1 METIAIIFLTIV
13 VIYLIFQHRH
23 LTREVDDLYCQ
34 VEDLQV
40 TCSDYEDRIKDL
52 EYVRDKARS
61 KRRKNTN
68 RYRKLFKDAI
78 SRFVVYCNNGW
89 SVSKTSLTK
98 AQGVS
103 DLLIFEP
110 KGGYCGLFIELK
122 RDKKCYPSA
131 EQKLFLSNATERG
144 YYAVCAKGF
153 EQCKEFIDNYFKET
167 L

>member
-1 METIAIIFLTIV
+1 MSGTKLVVSEEKIQIAIV
-13 VIYLIFQHRH
+13 NYLKMQYPDSLFTATMGGQFQRH
-23 LTREVDDLYCQ
+23 HSQ
-34 VEDLQV
+34 
-40 TCSDYEDRIKDL
+40 
-52 EYVRDKARS
+52 
-61 KRRKNTN
+61 RRKA
-68 RYRKLFKDAI
+68 KLTGYLK
-78 SRFVVYCNNGW
+78 
-89 SVSKTSLTK
+89 
-98 AQGVS
+98 GVS

-153 EQCKEFIDNYFKET
+153 EQCKEVIDNYFKET

>member
-1 METIAIIFLTIV
+1 MSGTKLVVSEEKIQIAIVNYLKMQYPDSLFTATMGGQFQRHHSQRLKAKLTG
-13 VIYLIFQHRH
+13 YL
-23 LTREVDDLYCQ
+23 
-34 VEDLQV
+34 
-40 TCSDYEDRIKDL
+40 K
-52 EYVRDKARS
+52 
-61 KRRKNTN
+61 
-68 RYRKLFKDAI
+68 
-78 SRFVVYCNNGW
+78 
-89 SVSKTSLTK
+89 
-98 AQGVS
+98 GVS

-153 EQCKEFIDNYFKET
+153 EQCKEVIDNYFKET